1 MSILRIDALVYRVKL
16 HKHHPNTQALIAD
29 WWFSHSSA
37 TAMLAD
43 AQSPSMADQS
53 SPWTRSNPAKSWS
66 QCPKWGTN
74 WFNVTFKVT
83 ANQLRIEQ
91 YDSKKNTPLG
101 FAELFSSK
109 KHLLEQNGQ
118 IPIFGNQTFRAPN
131 KDPHI
136 ISLKNHGAAAELLK
150 DSFRVSGML

>member
-1 MSILRIDALVYRVKL
+1 MAMSIPQKHIGNTCSSEVSWVFCVYCIDALVYRVKL
-16 HKHHPNTQALIAD
+16 HEHHPNTQALIAD

-74 WFNVTFKVT
+74 WFDVTFKIT
-83 ANQLRIEQ
+83 ANQLRVEQ
-91 YDSKKNTPLG
+91 YDSPKNTRPWICRV
-101 FAELFSSK
+101 FFRQQ
-109 KHLLEQNGQ
+109 KHLLNKNGQ
-118 IPIFGNQTFRAPN
+118 FEFGEPN
-131 KDPHI
+131 FP
-136 ISLKNHGAAAELLK
+136 
-150 DSFRVSGML
+150 RT